1 MDINRV
7 ARGPALE
14 RVAFIVMAAL
24 IGRFWAAGLFVATS
38 IAGALLLRRFERGD
52 ADRIGAGFA
61 HNRCEPCIWKRPRG
75 NRARGNPSYISGF
88 YNLPPGAVFL
98 SAVRRRAG
106 KVRKGAQFRA
116 HPRNDRVI
124 ELSSANGTKPRSRVP
139 PLA

>member
-14 RVAFIVMAAL
+14 RVAVIVMAAL

-38 IAGALLLRRFERGD
+38 IAGALLLRRFGRGD
-52 ADRIGAGFA
+52 ANRIGFA
-61 HNRCEPCIWKRPRG
+61 HNGCQPCIWKRLRG
-75 NRARGNPSYISGF
+75 NRARAILLIFPGF
-88 YNLPPGAVFL
+88 ITFLPDAVFL

-116 HPRNDRVI
+116 HPRNGHVI
-124 ELSSANGTKPRSRVP
+124 ELSSANGTKPRSRAP